1 MNGPE
6 KNINIRP
13 ITCCCCGGGD
23 GGGIDISLRPRKLIN
38 QHDYFERK
46 CGEAL
51 HHRKITM
58 SNGKISL
65 KM

>member
-51 HHRKITM
+51 H
-58 SNGKISL
+58 SS
-65 KM
+65 